1 MLTTLLSCNKA
12 IFDCRGLVSQL
23 LHFSIAISAIKA
35 NVTKLSQNSH
45 SYKGKR
51 DYAVLHLLWSNALRR
66 AEVVSIN
73 IEDWDGDRYLWIIG
87 KGRTDKERIT
97 LNSYTAIALNNWL
110 VARKTYID

>member
-1 MLTTLLSCNKA
+1 M
-12 IFDCRGLVSQL
+12 
-23 LHFSIAISAIKA
+23 
-35 NVTKLSQNSH
+35 TKLSQNSH

-51 DYAVLHLLWSNALRR
+51 DYAILQLLSSNALCR

-73 IEDWDGDRYLWIIG
+73 IEDWDSGRYLWIMG

-97 LNSYTAIALNNWL
+97 LNSNTAIALNNWL